1 MSLKSGSL
9 KMHRAGIH
17 LYLFGKK
24 GSTTTY
30 YYSTPRQEVSFVLEQ
45 LFGSVNFE
53 KKKKKT
59 NPTSWRR
66 VEFIQTPPCQ
76 VSKALAEVRR

>member
-9 KMHRAGIH
+9 IH
-17 LYLFGKK
+17 PQNAPDIYTYLVKRVLLL
-24 GSTTTY
+24 STY

-53 KKKKKT
+53 KKKKKRISL
-59 NPTSWRR
+59 PGGGSSSYKR
-66 VEFIQTPPCQ
+66 PPAKSLKHWQ
-76 VSKALAEVRR
+76 R